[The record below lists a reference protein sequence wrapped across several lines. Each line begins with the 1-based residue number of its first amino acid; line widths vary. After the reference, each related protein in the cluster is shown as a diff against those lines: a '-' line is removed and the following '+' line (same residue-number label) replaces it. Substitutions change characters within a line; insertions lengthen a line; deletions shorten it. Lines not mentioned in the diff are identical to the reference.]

1 MLNSLIEKK
10 EGGRVT
16 LKVTIPAQEFDKTY
30 AQALKKVAREHNFPG
45 FRKGHAPKPVIE
57 ARLGQ
62 PYILSEA
69 ASMAI
74 SKTYLQAMKDHEV
87 QPFGEPEYDVEQIEV
102 NKDFIYNIIVDVLPE
117 IELPEYKG
125 IKVVRNV
132 YSVEDDKVD
141 TILLD
146 LQKRQA
152 QLVAIEDRDVVEDGD
167 YILFDFKGFID
178 GEPFEGGAAENYTL
192 QVGSGSFIP
201 GFEEQLVGK
210 KVRETGEVAV
220 TFPEDYHQEAFA
232 GKPAVFEVTINEIK
246 KEELPELDDE
256 FAKDVSDK
264 ETLEELKQQIREDLQ
279 KQLDERSKVELE
291 DQLLEDIV
299 QRAEFDVPP
308 KMVEIQVEHMLN
320 DFKYR
325 VEYQG
330 LSWESYLEYSKQTEE
345 QLKQEFEPRALKAVK
360 NYFVL
365 NEIAKVEDIKVSEED
380 LDQKLEEIAE
390 GYQVTK
396 DMIRDYYEQN
406 NRLSDLVYDMVTQK
420 TLQFLVDNA
429 TVEEKVVESKE
440 D

>member
-429 TVEEKVVESKE
+429 TVEEKVVEPEE

>member
-125 IKVVRNV
+125 IKAAKNV

-429 TVEEKVVESKE
+429 TVEEKVVESEE

>member
-365 NEIAKVEDIKVSEED
+365 NEIAKVEDIKVSAED

-429 TVEEKVVESKE
+429 TVEEKVVESEE

>member
-220 TFPEDYHQEAFA
+220 AFPEDYHQEAFA

-429 TVEEKVVESKE
+429 TVEEKVVEPEE

>member
-429 TVEEKVVESKE
+429 TVEEKVVESEE

>member
-1 MLNSLIEKK
+1 VLNSLIEKK

-429 TVEEKVVESKE
+429 TVEEKVVESEE

>member
-125 IKVVRNV
+125 IKAAKNV

-429 TVEEKVVESKE
+429 TVEEKVVEPEE